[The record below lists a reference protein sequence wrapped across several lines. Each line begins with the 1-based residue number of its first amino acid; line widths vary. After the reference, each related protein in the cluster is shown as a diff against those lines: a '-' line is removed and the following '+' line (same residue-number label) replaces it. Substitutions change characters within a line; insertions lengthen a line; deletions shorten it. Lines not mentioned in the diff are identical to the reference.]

1 MILLWS
7 ERKLLARIV
16 FYLNFLLSLQYS
28 ESCELSLRFLCSGHC
43 PLSGLEQ
50 FIIKLLL
57 IQQSNLNCACAVGY
71 STDSPS
77 SFSVYSF
84 VRICGFGLK
93 GSGLGL
99 DKINYASIIFGII
112 GRLLGT
118 SIIENNRALN

>member
-43 PLSGLEQ
+43 P

-84 VRICGFGLK
+84 VRICEV
-93 GSGLGL
+93 S
-99 DKINYASIIFGII
+99 D
-112 GRLLGT
+112 
-118 SIIENNRALN
+118 